1 MRLAKPEFGYG
12 ATDAVGGAAAGGLI
26 AAAVRIDS
34 ASMRSR
40 SSPTGRASG
49 LTAPSDLDSASVL
62 GLAVHCIEF
71 APAAELVHSWCE
83 NGGGRMVC
91 AANVH
96 MVMEA
101 WDDHSFRAQV
111 NRADLVVADGQ
122 PMVWALRLQGQPQQR
137 RVRVSPDFLLR
148 LFELA
153 SKSGTV
159 LGLYGG
165 QEQTLSTFRAS
176 LEAPYPRLKVG
187 FAYAPPFRPLS
198 REEDLAVIDEIRSAG
213 VQLLL
218 VGIGCPKQEK
228 WMAEHRDKLD
238 CVMIGVGA
246 AFDLFGGRTTEAPRW
261 MRGVGLEWTYRLAR
275 EPRRLWRRYLK
286 QNPRFVAWFAVQLV
300 GRVIGL
306 FQR

>member
-1 MRLAKPEFGYG
+1 
-12 ATDAVGGAAAGGLI
+12 
-26 AAAVRIDS
+26 
-34 ASMRSR
+34 
-40 SSPTGRASG
+40 
-49 LTAPSDLDSASVL
+49 
-62 GLAVHCIEF
+62 
-71 APAAELVHSWCE
+71 
-83 NGGGRMVC
+83 MVC

-153 SKSGTV
+153 SKSGTIV
-159 LGLYGG
+159 GLYGG
-165 QEQTLSTFRAS
+165 HQQTLATFTAS
-176 LEAPYPRLKVG
+176 LGAAYPEVKVG
-187 FAYAPPFRPLS
+187 FAYAPPFRPLACD
-198 REEDLAVIDEIRSAG
+198 EDLTVIDEIKAAG

-218 VGIGCPKQEK
+218 VGIGCPKQER

-246 AFDLFGGRTTEAPRW
+246 AFDLFEGRTREAPRW
-261 MRGVGLEWTYRLAR
+261 MRGIGLEWTYRLAL
-275 EPRRLWRRYLK
+275 EPRRLWRRYVK
-286 QNPRFVAWFAVQLV
+286 QNPRFVALFGAQMLAELL
-300 GRVIGL
+300 GRAGGRRL
-306 FQR
+306 